1 MKFNLKHMADN
12 GLLIAAY
19 IALTFLTYPF
29 SYGAIQFRVAEVLI
43 LLCFFRKDFIVG
55 LTLGTLISN
64 IESFNPVDIFFG
76 TLATF
81 LSCLIIINLKHLLIA
96 IFIPV
101 LFNGVIIGLELFYVL
116 KEPLFL
122 SMSTV
127 ALGELVVLIFGYIL
141 FMILKKNK
149 QFFSFIKA
157 TQNVDFKF

>member
-64 IESFNPVDIFFG
+64 IGSFNPVDIFFG

>member
-29 SYGAIQFRVAEVLI
+29 SYGAIQFRVAE
-43 LLCFFRKDFIVG
+43 DFIVG

-64 IESFNPVDIFFG
+64 IGSFNPVDIFFG